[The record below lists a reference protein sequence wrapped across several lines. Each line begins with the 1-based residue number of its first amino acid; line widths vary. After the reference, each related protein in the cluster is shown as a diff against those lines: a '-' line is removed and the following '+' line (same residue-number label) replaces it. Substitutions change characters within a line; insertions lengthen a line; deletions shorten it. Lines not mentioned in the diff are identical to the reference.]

1 MLQLSFCEECV
12 ELLIERVP
20 MRKRI
25 YDTLLLLD
33 LLLPFQPVGT
43 SGSYIH
49 FQVLITTTAN

>member
-1 MLQLSFCEECV
+1 MLQLSVCEECV

-20 MRKRI
+20 MRRRI

-33 LLLPFQPVGT
+33 LLLPFQEVFT

-49 FQVLITTTAN
+49 FQVLITKTAN